1 MKTLKSTNTQITNL
15 VWYAANYRVYD
26 VVYGSVNANVFYK
39 RTMSLFENRQGVAI
53 KWVIEDY
60 LNK

>member
-1 MKTLKSTNTQITNL
+1 MKTLKYINTQITDL
-15 VWYAANYRVYD
+15 VWYAANYRVYNI
-26 VVYGSVNANVFYK
+26 VYGSVNANVFYR
-39 RTMSLFENRQGVAI
+39 RTMSLFENQQPVAI